1 MSAYGIKPKS
11 LENITPISILTVE
24 GYGEFPAKD
33 IVESFGITKSN
44 DPLLKQ
50 ATHELYNKEFHSGIL
65 RDFYGIYSGET
76 VEKARDQIKQDY
88 LELDLFDTMY
98 EFTEDVVCR
107 CGGSVEVATQET
119 WFLRYNDDS
128 WRKKAINI
136 VDQLD
141 GIPQNTKNE
150 YYRTI
155 DWLKEWP
162 CIRNYGLGTHL
173 PWDPDYVIEPLS
185 DSTLY
190 MAYYTISHHLNSI
203 PADDLTHEFF
213 DALFFGPTA
222 VASPDPRALE
232 LRKEWEYWYPINYR
246 CSANDLIS
254 NHLTFFLY
262 HHAEFFDESHWPHGI
277 MVMGM
282 GLLEGEKMSSSKG
295 HVVLVEEAVNKYGS
309 DTVRFFLL
317 SSAEP
322 WQDYDWRSDQVDV
335 IRTQLF
341 RFWNRSFDVISL
353 PTADQNLSKPDKWL
367 LSKLNQTIE
376 KTTSSLDRF
385 ETRTA
390 SQAVFYELEEHI
402 KWHNRRSVFTKSN
415 WALREVLRTR
425 LIMLS
430 PFMPFLSNELHELL
444 TGDPLD
450 TASWPNTSPEFDAPL
465 IELEEDLIRALLS
478 DIHEVKNVINK
489 NPTLI
494 SIYTP
499 APWKY
504 QVLETLIDSN
514 LDLGVAM
521 GILMQNDELRSF
533 GNEINRL
540 STTLLTYLRQQPPE
554 RLPLLKSIEE
564 SNLYSSAKDFFE
576 KELGVTIEFHT
587 EDENSIDPS
596 GKAAQSIPF
605 RPGIYME

>member
-1 MSAYGIKPKS
+1 
-11 LENITPISILTVE
+11 
-24 GYGEFPAKD
+24 
-33 IVESFGITKSN
+33 
-44 DPLLKQ
+44 
-50 ATHELYNKEFHSGIL
+50 
-65 RDFYGIYSGET
+65 
-76 VEKARDQIKQDY
+76 
-88 LELDLFDTMY
+88 
-98 EFTEDVVCR
+98 
-107 CGGSVEVATQET
+107 
-119 WFLRYNDDS
+119 
-128 WRKKAINI
+128 
-136 VDQLD
+136 
-141 GIPQNTKNE
+141 
-150 YYRTI
+150 
-155 DWLKEWP
+155 
-162 CIRNYGLGTHL
+162 
-173 PWDPDYVIEPLS
+173 
-185 DSTLY
+185 
-190 MAYYTISHHLNSI
+190 
-203 PADDLTHEFF
+203 
-213 DALFFGPTA
+213 
-222 VASPDPRALE
+222 
-232 LRKEWEYWYPINYR
+232 
-246 CSANDLIS
+246 
-254 NHLTFFLY
+254 
-262 HHAEFFDESHWPHGI
+262 
-277 MVMGM
+277 MGM

-295 HVVLVEEAVNKYGS
+295 HVILVEEAVNKYGS

-341 RFWNRSFDVISL
+341 RFWNRAFDVISL
-353 PTADQNLSKPDKWL
+353 PETDHNLSKPDKWL
-367 LSKLNQTIE
+367 LSKLNQIIE

-390 SQAVFYELEEHI
+390 SQAAFYELEEHL
-402 KWHNRRSVFTKSN
+402 KWHNRRSISAKSN

-425 LIMLS
+425 LILLS
-430 PFMPFLSNELHELL
+430 PFMPFLANELHELL
-444 TGDPLD
+444 TGDSLD
-450 TASWPNTSPEFDAPL
+450 TASWPNTSSEFDAPL

-499 APWKY
+499 ATWKY

-533 GNEINRL
+533 GNEIKRL
-540 STTLLTYLRQQPPE
+540 STTLLTYLRQQSPE
-554 RLPLLKSIEE
+554 RLSLLKSIEE

-576 KELGVTIEFHT
+576 KELGVEIEFHI